1 MSRTETEPL
10 VDAARA
16 ADAIGRLRG
25 DRHLLLLLDF
35 DGTLCEF
42 DPDPDAVHLPDR
54 RRELL
59 LDSREPPGVTLG
71 IVTGRR
77 LEDVRRRTQL
87 GSGTYY
93 AGLHGLQISGPG
105 VTFVHPDV
113 AKASTALRQL
123 AYALTVD
130 FEGMPG
136 VFVEDKT
143 YSIAVHFREASAF
156 DAARVPEIVERHAA
170 SLIAG
175 GTLRRM
181 NGAAIIEL
189 LPGIEWNKGNAVA
202 WIREMV
208 ASTHADPAV
217 VYIGDD
223 VTDEDGFKA
232 VRSTGL
238 AIAASDRVTGAHFH
252 IDGPP
257 VVEQL
262 LRAI

>member
-1 MSRTETEPL
+1 MSSADTAPL

-16 ADAIGRLRG
+16 ADAINSLRG
-25 DRHLLLLLDF
+25 DRHLLLLIDF

-59 LDSREPPGVTLG
+59 LDLGNRPDVTLG

-113 AKASTALRQL
+113 ANATHALRKL
-123 AYALTVD
+123 VYTLGLE
-130 FEGMPG
+130 FKSIPG

-143 YSIAVHFREASAF
+143 YSIAAHFREASAL
-156 DAARVPEIVERHAA
+156 DAARVPEIVQTHAA
-170 SLIAG
+170 SLFAD
-175 GTLRRM
+175 GTLRSM
-181 NGAAIIEL
+181 SGAAVIEL
-189 LPGIEWNKGNAVA
+189 LPNIDWNKGNAVA

-223 VTDEDGFKA
+223 VTDEDGFRV

-238 AIAASDRVTGAHFH
+238 AIAASDRIAGAHFH

-257 VVEQL
+257 AVEQV

>member
-1 MSRTETEPL
+1 M
-10 VDAARA
+10 
-16 ADAIGRLRG
+16 
-25 DRHLLLLLDF
+25 LLLVDF

-59 LDSREPPGVTLG
+59 LDLANRPDVTLG

-113 AKASTALRQL
+113 ANATHALRKL
-123 AYALTVD
+123 AYTLTLE
-130 FEGMPG
+130 FEGLPG

-143 YSIAVHFREASAF
+143 YSIVAHFRDASVL
-156 DAARVPEIVERHAA
+156 DAARVPEIVESHAGP
-170 SLIAG
+170 LINDG
-175 GTLRRM
+175 LLRRM
-181 NGAAIIEL
+181 HGAAVIEL
-189 LPGIEWNKGNAVA
+189 LPNIDWNKGNAVA

-208 ASTHADPAV
+208 ASTHSDPAV

-238 AIAASDRVTGAHFH
+238 AIGASHRVTGAHFH
-252 IDGPP
+252 IDGP
-257 VVEQL
+257 VAVEQVL
-262 LRAI
+262 KAI

>member
-1 MSRTETEPL
+1 MSPARTEPFVPT
-10 VDAARA
+10 AHA
-16 ADAIGRLRG
+16 ADAISRLRA

-42 DPDPDAVHLPDR
+42 DPDPDAVHLPDG

-59 LDSREPPGVTLG
+59 LDLGNRPDVTLG

-105 VTFVHPDV
+105 VTFLHPDV
-113 AKASTALRQL
+113 ATASTALRQL
-123 AYALTVD
+123 ASSLALA
-130 FEGMPG
+130 FEDLPG

-143 YSIAVHFREASAF
+143 YSIVAHFREASAL
-156 DAARVPEIVERHAA
+156 DAARVQEILEKHGAA
-170 SLIAG
+170 LFED

-181 NGAAIIEL
+181 NGASIIEL
-189 LPGIEWNKGNAVA
+189 LPNIEWNKGNAVA

-208 ASTHADPAV
+208 ASTHTDPAV

-232 VRSTGL
+232 VRSGGL
-238 AIAASDRVTGAHFH
+238 AIAASNRVTGAHLH
-252 IDGPP
+252 VDGPRA
-257 VVEQL
+257 VEEL
-262 LRAI
+262 LKSI

>member
-1 MSRTETEPL
+1 MSSTDTAPL

-16 ADAIGRLRG
+16 ADAITRLRG
-25 DRHLLLLLDF
+25 ERHLLLLIDF

-59 LDSREPPGVTLG
+59 LELGNRPDLTLG

-77 LEDVRRRTQL
+77 LEDVRRRTLL

-113 AKASTALRQL
+113 ASASHALRKL
-123 AYALTVD
+123 AYTLALE
-130 FEGMPG
+130 FEAMPG

-143 YSIAVHFREASAF
+143 YSIVAHFREASAL
-156 DAARVPEIVERHAA
+156 DAARVPEIVQRHAA
-170 SLIAG
+170 SLFAD
-175 GTLRRM
+175 GTLRSM
-181 NGAAIIEL
+181 NGAAVIEL
-189 LPGIEWNKGNAVA
+189 LPNIDWNKGNAVA

-208 ASTHADPAV
+208 AATHSDPAV

-223 VTDEDGFKA
+223 VTDEDGFKV

-238 AIAASDRVTGAHFH
+238 AIAASDRVSGAHFH

-257 VVEQL
+257 AVEQVL
-262 LRAI
+262 EAI

>member
-1 MSRTETEPL
+1 MSSADTTPL

-16 ADAIGRLRG
+16 VDAISTLRAG
-25 DRHLLLLLDF
+25 RHLLLLLDF

-59 LDSREPPGVTLG
+59 LDLANRPGVTLA

-77 LEDVRRRTQL
+77 LEDIKRRTQL
-87 GSGTYY
+87 GSRTYY

-105 VTFVHPDV
+105 VTFLHPDV

-123 AYALTVD
+123 AYTLTVD

-143 YSIAVHFREASAF
+143 YSVVAHFREASAV
-156 DAARVPEIVERHAA
+156 DAARVPEIVERLAA
-170 SLIAG
+170 LFFAD

-181 NGAAIIEL
+181 DGAAVIEL
-189 LPGIEWNKGNAVA
+189 LPNIDWNKGNAVA

-208 ASTHADPAV
+208 ASTHAEPAV

-223 VTDEDGFKA
+223 VTDEDGLRA

-238 AIAASDRVTGAHFH
+238 AIAASDRISGAHFH
-252 IDGPP
+252 IDGPAAL
-257 VVEQL
+257 EQVL
-262 LRAI
+262 KAI

>member
-1 MSRTETEPL
+1 MSSTDTAPL

-16 ADAIGRLRG
+16 ADAIDRLRG

-42 DPDPDAVHLPDR
+42 DPDPDAVHLPDQR
-54 RRELL
+54 RKLL
-59 LDSREPPGVTLG
+59 LDLGSRPDVTLG

-113 AKASTALRQL
+113 ANATHALRKVAYTL
-123 AYALTVD
+123 ALE
-130 FEGMPG
+130 FESMPG

-143 YSIAVHFREASAF
+143 YSIVAHFRDASAL
-156 DAARVPEIVERHAA
+156 DAARVPDIVQSHAGPLMNDA
-170 SLIAG
+170 
-175 GTLRRM
+175 TLRRL

-189 LPGIEWNKGNAVA
+189 LPNIDWNKGNAVA

-208 ASTHADPAV
+208 ASTHSDPAV

-238 AIAASDRVTGAHFH
+238 AIAASDRIGGAHVH

-257 VVEQL
+257 AVEQL
-262 LRAI
+262 LRTI